1 MKRMLRM
8 HEVRRG
14 RMKSKALPCMKFMLL
29 LHITNARKG
38 VGASCEQ
45 SERFVQICDLRF
57 MRPVD
62 SLHAAMPHFIN
73 FALKTA
79 VTVQRKAQ

>member
-29 LHITNARKG
+29 LQH
-38 VGASCEQ
+38 
-45 SERFVQICDLRF
+45 ERLVVQL
-57 MRPVD
+57 
-62 SLHAAMPHFIN
+62 LHH
-73 FALKTA
+73 
-79 VTVQRKAQ
+79 

>member
-1 MKRMLRM
+1 MKRMLSM

-29 LHITNARKG
+29 LQH
-38 VGASCEQ
+38 
-45 SERFVQICDLRF
+45 ERLA
-57 MRPVD
+57 
-62 SLHAAMPHFIN
+62 SLHAARPRFIN